1 MPATLK
7 NTMSFLIIAIMISCS
22 DDHNSNHSIIP
33 TKPNGVIKNIE
44 FWLTSADGSTRL
56 KKQNFLQIP
65 SQSSDNPTI
74 IIDTTKTYQSIEGFG
89 YTLTG
94 GSASLIYSMSDN
106 ERQKLLHELFSTDSA
121 CINISY
127 LRVSIGASSLSSS
140 IYTYDDM
147 PEGETDLDLN
157 NFSIDA
163 EKTYMIPLL
172 KEILVINPQI
182 KILASPWS
190 APLWMKTKQSFINGN
205 LNTAYY
211 DAYARYFVKYIQ
223 AMQDEG
229 ISIDAIT
236 PQNEPLNPHDIP
248 SMVMTSSEQI
258 AFIKDHLG
266 PAFQEAQL
274 NTKIILYDYNCDAYQ
289 YPLDVLSDNTVFD
302 FVDGT
307 AFHLNDGY
315 ITALSKVHDAFP
327 EKNIYF
333 TERGTASPSNFN
345 NDLRWHI
352 KNLIIGAPRN
362 WSRNVL
368 EWNLAT
374 DENFEPHLEGACTT
388 CLGALTIEG
397 VNISRNVSYYIIAHA
412 SKFVLPGSVR
422 VDSNIPNDLQNIAYQ
437 RADGKKV
444 LIVLNDSN
452 TDQTFG
458 IKFKNKI
465 ATASLTAGSVAT
477 YVW

>member
-1 MPATLK
+1 MQSRL
-7 NTMSFLIIAIMISCS
+7 NILLFIIMISCS
-22 DDHNSNHSIIP
+22 GGHDDNNSITPATPLSNDIDS
-33 TKPNGVIKNIE
+33 
-44 FWLTSADGSTRL
+44 WLTSSDGSTRL
-56 KKQNFLQIP
+56 EKQSEVLHF
-65 SQSSDNPTI
+65 SGQSESNPII
-74 IIDTTKTYQSIEGFG
+74 IIDTTKTYQSMEGFG

-106 ERQKLLHELFSTDSA
+106 ERQKLIHELFSADSA

-127 LRVSIGASSLSSS
+127 LRISIGASSMSSS
-140 IYTYDDM
+140 VYTYDDM
-147 PEGETDLDLN
+147 PAGETDLDLN

-172 KEILVINPQI
+172 KEILLVNPQI

-211 DAYARYFVKYIQ
+211 DVYARYFVKYIQ
-223 AMQDEG
+223 AMQNEG
-229 ISIDAIT
+229 INIDAIT

-248 SMVMTSSEQI
+248 SMVMISTEQKD
-258 AFIKDHLG
+258 FIKAHLG
-266 PAFQEAQL
+266 PAFKETQL

-289 YPLDVLSDNTVFD
+289 YPLDVLSDNAVLE

-315 ITALSKVHDAFP
+315 IAALTKVHDAFP
-327 EKNIYF
+327 DKNIYF
-333 TERGTASPSNFN
+333 TERGTSSPSNFST
-345 NDLRWHI
+345 DLRWHI

-368 EWNLAT
+368 EWNLAA
-374 DENFEPHLEGACTT
+374 DENFEPHLDGGCAT
-388 CLGALTIEG
+388 CLGALTIDG
-397 VNISRNVSYYIIAHA
+397 DNISRNISYYIIAHA
-412 SKFVLPGSVR
+412 SKFVLPGTMR
-422 VDSNIPNDLQNIAYQ
+422 VDSNIPNDLQNVAYQ
-437 RADGKKV
+437 RDDGKKV

-452 TDQTFG
+452 VDQTFG

-465 ATASLTAGSVAT
+465 ATTSLTAGSVAT